1 MSLTDLKRRKKI
13 APRKNVSI
21 EDFIEDA
28 NNYAFGQ
35 PSVVSRNRKKLTTTK
50 HKGLDKHSTKIY
62 KHATFSLTEESI
74 GILDKL
80 ASQSK
85 IAKSRLIRILI
96 HEFSNKNKV
105 EQDTIIA
112 TCDDH

>member
-1 MSLTDLKRRKKI
+1 MSLTDLKRRKKKT
-13 APRKNVSI
+13 PRTQVSI

-35 PSVVSRNRKKLTTTK
+35 PSVVSKSRKKLSRVK

-62 KHATFSLTEESI
+62 KHATFSLTEDAI
-74 GILDKL
+74 KILDRISADK
-80 ASQSK
+80 K

-96 HEFSNKNKV
+96 REFSVKNKN
-105 EQDTIIA
+105 EQSAIIEFS
-112 TCDDH
+112 DD

>member
-1 MSLTDLKRRKKI
+1 MSLTDLKRRKKKT
-13 APRKNVSI
+13 PKTQVSI

-35 PSVVSRNRKKLTTTK
+35 PSVVSQTRKKLTAAK

-74 GILDKL
+74 AKLDLISSK
-80 ASQSK
+80 SK

-96 HEFSNKNKV
+96 NEFAQKSEAIQSQIIDSN
-105 EQDTIIA
+105 
-112 TCDDH
+112 DD

>member
-28 NNYAFGQ
+28 NNYSFGQ
-35 PSVVSRNRKKLTTTK
+35 PSVVSRNRKKRSTAK
-50 HKGLDKHSTKIY
+50 QKGLDKHSTKIY

-74 GILDKL
+74 SILDGL

-96 HEFSNKNKV
+96 HEFSHKAKI
-105 EQDTIIA
+105 EQDSIIA
-112 TCDDH
+112 TCDDN

>member
-1 MSLTDLKRRKKI
+1 MSLTDLKRRKKK
-13 APRKNVSI
+13 APRKNVSV

-35 PSVVSRNRKKLTTTK
+35 PSVVSRNRKKRTSIK

-74 GILDKL
+74 GILDRL
-80 ASQSK
+80 ASRSK

-96 HEFSNKNKV
+96 YEFSNRSEI

-112 TCDDH
+112 KNHDH